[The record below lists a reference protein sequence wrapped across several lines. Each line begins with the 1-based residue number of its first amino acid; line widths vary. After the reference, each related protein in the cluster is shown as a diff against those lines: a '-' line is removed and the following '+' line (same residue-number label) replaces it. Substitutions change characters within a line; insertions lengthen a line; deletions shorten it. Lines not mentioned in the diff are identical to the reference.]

1 MKKKIIEI
9 PIYSM
14 KENIFDNKWNYF
26 FEKNFIGNPNYQ
38 DIKNSYYPQYVWK
51 YNQIIGYLEITYF
64 NNTIWFDEYC
74 VMDEKIYAKSNKKHF
89 IVNMELNGYHFF
101 IDKNMD
107 NPKIIKEILFYINS
121 FEKDIMNQKYY
132 LDKEEYINILK
143 YLNIKKLIET

>member
-1 MKKKIIEI
+1 
-9 PIYSM
+9 
-14 KENIFDNKWNYF
+14 
-26 FEKNFIGNPNYQ
+26 
-38 DIKNSYYPQYVWK
+38 
-51 YNQIIGYLEITYF
+51 
-64 NNTIWFDEYC
+64 
-74 VMDEKIYAKSNKKHF
+74 
-89 IVNMELNGYHFF
+89 MELNGYHFF

>member
-14 KENIFDNKWNYF
+14 KENIFENKWKYF
-26 FEKNFIGNPNYQ
+26 FEKNFRDNPKYQ
-38 DIKNSYYPQYVWK
+38 DIKNGYYPQYVWK

-89 IVNMELNGYHFF
+89 IINMELNGYHFF

-107 NPKIIKEILFYINS
+107 NQKIIKEILFYINS

-143 YLNIKKLIET
+143 CLNIKKLIET